1 MSREWGIFGLP
12 KEGCRQTPPVTPE
25 LLPSQRLIRTGNFCF
40 YRAGDASSLA
50 GCFARD
56 AADVPVRIECEQGLR
71 LELEVLSHRP
81 RKKEFRKEHSAR
93 DDRRRRLLSYR
104 DTATPWPELTL
115 PGSG

>member
-1 MSREWGIFGLP
+1 MGYFRLAQGRLPANATSYPGTFTISAVDPYREL
-12 KEGCRQTPPVTPE
+12 
-25 LLPSQRLIRTGNFCF
+25 CF

-71 LELEVLSHRP
+71 LELEVVSHRP